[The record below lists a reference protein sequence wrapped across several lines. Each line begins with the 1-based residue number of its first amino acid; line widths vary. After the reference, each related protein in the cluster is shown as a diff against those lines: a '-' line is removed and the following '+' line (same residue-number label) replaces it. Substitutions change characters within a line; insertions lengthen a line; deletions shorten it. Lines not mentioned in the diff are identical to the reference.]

1 VSVLDEILDGVRAD
15 LAVRQGQTPL
25 DRLKEAAK
33 GAAPPRDVMS
43 LLRRPDVAIIA
54 EVKRSSPS
62 RGELADISDPA
73 ALARDYQ
80 AGGAAIIS
88 VLTEPRRFGGSLEDL
103 AAVMSAV

>member
-1 VSVLDEILDGVRAD
+1 MSVLDEILDGVRAD
-15 LAVRQGQTPL
+15 LAVRQGHTPL

-73 ALARDYQ
+73 ALAR
-80 AGGAAIIS
+80 AHC
-88 VLTEPRRFGGSLEDL
+88 
-103 AAVMSAV
+103 